1 MSTAGIG
8 GFNPI
13 HCLDCNLEVSPKRLG
28 LTTDLIDAV
37 AFWRSTYG
45 AIDLLELNSGEY
57 EAWAQAQLLDPS
69 SAANVEGR
77 AVSRDLNDVRRCYYW
92 LWQPESHEGWT
103 PRLTCLPDTPLES
116 FRSFCASA
124 TDSFASDAD
133 VSAARQAVGR
143 RRRRRQR
150 GRPRGRD
157 PLAYCTLFCT
167 ILQWRRCP

>member
-1 MSTAGIG
+1 MGDDIYERLRPPLPTPSDEICRCSGQAPIKLMSTAGIG

-13 HCLDCNLEVSPKRLG
+13 HCLGCNLEVSPKRLG

-103 PRLTCLPDTPLES
+103 PRLTCPVCGDRLA
-116 FRSFCASA
+116 RY
-124 TDSFASDAD
+124 
-133 VSAARQAVGR
+133 AAGVFPQLLCERDRLVCVGR
-143 RRRRRQR
+143 
-150 GRPRGRD
+150 
-157 PLAYCTLFCT
+157 
-167 ILQWRRCP
+167 